1 MKSITYCFVITVLA
15 VIVFG
20 YSKCAEKDMHPIIF
34 FPGITGTK
42 IEEKFD
48 IPSSVPMPHESCPR
62 KSNDWESSWIEW
74 KKILPVNDFECL
86 TERWKMHPNDAGDKW
101 NDTTGTQFRVPN
113 WGTIKS
119 IDPLSSEFGKVI
131 RFYGL
136 VTDELK
142 KLGYED
148 GKTLFVAGYDWRKM
162 ETDEWRNDVRELIEK
177 AVNLTGKKAVLFTH
191 SMGCPFSYIFLM
203 SQTIEWR
210 QKYIQHYVPVSP
222 PWIGTNIIPYIM
234 ITKKMLNVT
243 VEPFASLGGVMRFL
257 EGPYILTPSTFYNP
271 DTIIAKTNLGL
282 YTAKNQSLL
291 LERVGVKN
299 AEAIIQH
306 IQKQLYGF
314 KFEHPGIPVTSIW
327 STGAKTVGQFNWH
340 KDSDIGVKE
349 PIPEFI
355 EGDCLVPHDSLV
367 YADKIWKSGPYANI
381 TEGIPIPK
389 TNHGTILTSK
399 ITIAYINE
407 VACDSE

>member
-1 MKSITYCFVITVLA
+1 
-15 VIVFG
+15 
-20 YSKCAEKDMHPIIF
+20 
-34 FPGITGTK
+34 
-42 IEEKFD
+42 
-48 IPSSVPMPHESCPR
+48 
-62 KSNDWESSWIEW
+62 
-74 KKILPVNDFECL
+74 
-86 TERWKMHPNDAGDKW
+86 
-101 NDTTGTQFRVPN
+101 
-113 WGTIKS
+113 
-119 IDPLSSEFGKVI
+119 
-131 RFYGL
+131 
-136 VTDELK
+136 LK